1 MIFQSI
7 GKFIK
12 KNASGLLTLTGIFG
26 FGVSCYATAKAY
38 QECKERIKAKKEEL
52 QVEKLPVKEVVKVC
66 WKPCVR
72 PLLAF
77 STSTICILGARNILL
92 KEKAAYA
99 ALYKATETA
108 LAEFKAETKK
118 EVGAETFK
126 KIEQQAVTNQAKKSQ
141 APIDSGEIFLDRPLF
156 YDTFQD
162 KYFRSTDRAIQDTFH
177 DFHNRMTDRD
187 SFEDFIPYSDLY
199 YELYG
204 STACKLD
211 YANMGYYSEEYS
223 HRNPFRVS
231 FGDYYITA
239 PNGERA
245 IPITYDYPKEYVK
258 DSERI

>member
-38 QECKERIKAKKEEL
+38 QECKERIRAKKEEL

-66 WKPCVR
+66 WKPCVL
-72 PLLAF
+72 PLLSF

-126 KIEQQAVTNQAKKSQ
+126 KIQDKATENVMQKEEVPAKFNKKEYYDDARVLWYDAVYGGYFRATELEIYQAFEELRDDLKWANNTSLGDDYRQYVPLSNLYWRLHQEPITIGDDYGYDVDKYKNLKFDYQISDSYKS
-141 APIDSGEIFLDRPLF
+141 APSGEKALV
-156 YDTFQD
+156 
-162 KYFRSTDRAIQDTFH
+162 
-177 DFHNRMTDRD
+177 
-187 SFEDFIPYSDLY
+187 LY
-199 YELYG
+199 YDKAE
-204 STACKLD
+204 
-211 YANMGYYSEEYS
+211 
-223 HRNPFRVS
+223 P
-231 FGDYYITA
+231 
-239 PNGERA
+239 
-245 IPITYDYPKEYVK
+245 IP
-258 DSERI
+258 